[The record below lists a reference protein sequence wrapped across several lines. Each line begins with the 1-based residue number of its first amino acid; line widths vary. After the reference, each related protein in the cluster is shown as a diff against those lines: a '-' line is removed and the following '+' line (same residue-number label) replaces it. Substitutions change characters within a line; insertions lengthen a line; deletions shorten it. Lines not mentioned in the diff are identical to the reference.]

1 MIIVFP
7 SRLIAGY
14 PSWARRT
21 RMRDEDGDISGGD
34 CDDDSCGIFRIC
46 LKSGYN
52 GGRETLVS

>member
-1 MIIVFP
+1 
-7 SRLIAGY
+7 
-14 PSWARRT
+14 
-21 RMRDEDGDISGGD
+21 MRDEDGDISGGD